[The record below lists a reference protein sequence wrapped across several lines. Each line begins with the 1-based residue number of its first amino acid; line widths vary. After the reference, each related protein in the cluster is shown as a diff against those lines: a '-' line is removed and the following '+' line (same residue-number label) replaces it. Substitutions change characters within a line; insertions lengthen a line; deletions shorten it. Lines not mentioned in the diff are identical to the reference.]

1 MNERHPTVFV
11 SYSWDTDDHKAWV
24 KELCARLR
32 ADGVDVGLDQWDVVP
47 GDQLPSFMERS
58 VRDSRFVIIVCTPR
72 YKEKSGS
79 RAGGVGYEDNIITAE
94 LAATQNERK
103 FIPVLAS
110 GEWQEAAPSW
120 LLGKAYV
127 DLRGDGLP
135 QPRYED
141 LLVTL
146 HGTREA
152 KPPLGPIPL
161 RRPAPHVREEREPA
175 GQTEQS
181 SAAQEGEAIRILEL
195 VVSEVTQPRN
205 DGTRGSALYAVPFRL
220 SRAPSPIWEKAFL
233 QSWDRPPR
241 FTSMHRPGIARVRG
255 DRIILDGTTVEEVE
269 QYHKDTLLLAVEVAN
284 SIDRQID
291 AKRQAKTLDRSA
303 PEDTQR
309 SSVRDAARRIRF
321 D

>member
-1 MNERHPTVFV
+1 MSEMHPTAFV
-11 SYSWDTDDHKAWV
+11 SYAWDSKDHKAWV
-24 KELCARLR
+24 KELCTLLR
-32 ADGVDVGLDQWDVVP
+32 ADGVDVRLDQWDVVP
-47 GDQLPSFMERS
+47 GDQLPSFMERNI
-58 VRDSRFVIIVCTPR
+58 RDSKFVIIVCTPR
-72 YKEKSGS
+72 YKEKSHS
-79 RAGGVGYEDNIITAE
+79 RSGGVGYEGNIITAE
-94 LAATQNERK
+94 VAATQNERK
-103 FIPVLAS
+103 FIPILAS

-152 KPPLGPIPL
+152 RPPLGPTPSK
-161 RRPAPHVREEREPA
+161 RPAPPVPAKREPA
-175 GQTEQS
+175 SQPH
-181 SAAQEGEAIRILEL
+181 QETPSRESDEIRIVEL
-195 VVSEVTQPRN
+195 VASEITQPRN

-220 SRAPSPIWEKAFL
+220 SRAPSAIWGKAFI
-233 QSWDRPPR
+233 QNWDRPSR

-269 QYHKDTLLLAVEVAN
+269 QHHKDTLLLAVEAAN
-284 SIDRQID
+284 EIARQID
-291 AKRQAKTLDRSA
+291 EERQRRATHRAASEKH
-303 PEDTQR
+303 QR
-309 SSVRDAARRIRF
+309 KAVQDAAKRIRF